1 MIEELFQ
8 IERDAYK
15 TSVIHRLDARVKI
28 VIVFAAII
36 ALVAVPY
43 STMIYTVGTIFFAFF
58 FLLWCCS
65 RLPFGAYVK
74 RLVSILPLWGIIIFF
89 QIFLKNKYYTDYTV
103 VMSLPLGITI
113 YAESIEFAF
122 ILLVKFIV
130 TISFIIL
137 LSSTT
142 KMPDLLEGAS
152 RMGLPAEFAL
162 ALGMMIRYLFVFGYM
177 YRKIN
182 ETLKT
187 KCFDAFDRH
196 LPYNYRLRQLGY
208 TIGTMFIRSYEQG
221 ERVYT
226 SMLCRGYG
234 RESYL
239 FVTKKPIR
247 RYEWVF
253 LTLSLIFIVTVP
265 LTIWLTS
272 LRLV

>member
-1 MIEELFQ
+1 
-8 IERDAYK
+8 
-15 TSVIHRLDARVKI
+15 
-28 VIVFAAII
+28 
-36 ALVAVPY
+36 
-43 STMIYTVGTIFFAFF
+43 
-58 FLLWCCS
+58 
-65 RLPFGAYVK
+65 
-74 RLVSILPLWGIIIFF
+74 
-89 QIFLKNKYYTDYTV
+89 
-103 VMSLPLGITI
+103 MSLPLGINI

-122 ILLVKFIV
+122 ILLIKFVIC
-130 TISFIIL
+130 ISFIIL

-142 KMPDLLEGAS
+142 KMHDLLEGAS

-187 KCFDAFDRH
+187 RCFDVLDHH
-196 LPYNYRLRQLGY
+196 LPYDYRLRQLGY

-239 FVTKKPIR
+239 FVTKKPLK
-247 RYEWVF
+247 RYEWIF
-253 LTLSLIFIVTVP
+253 LSFSLIFIVAVP
-265 LTIWLTS
+265 LMIWLTAV
-272 LRLV
+272 RIF